1 VALGRAN
8 HVAVVDVKSRSVLD
22 YILVGRRPWG
32 LRLTADEK
40 KLYVANGLSDDITV
54 IDTATDSSLISIPVG
69 QVPYGI
75 LIDDR

>member
-1 VALGRAN
+1 RA
-8 HVAVVDVKSRSVLD
+8 VLD

-40 KLYVANGLSDDITV
+40 KLYVANGLSDDITI
-54 IDTATDSSLISIPVG
+54 IDTASNAPLISVPVG
-69 QVPYGI
+69 QVPYAI